1 VAKAITDKRFAW
13 IPSTAAAVAVL
24 LVGVL
29 VFPGLTG
36 RIENALYDRALRSN
50 DQSPARDLVIV
61 AIDDASTSRLGAWP
75 WPQSIH
81 AKLLQ
86 KMQDASVP
94 LVAFTMPFGDLQN
107 TTGLQ
112 QLRAAIDLLS
122 SNELANSEQGEQ
134 LRKLLDSSVADLD
147 QSALLANAIA
157 NHGNVILP
165 IEAHAAPANSDAT
178 QLALEAAEKLS
189 GVANDK
195 TYISGD
201 ADILIDMPPPVEIH
215 TPAPSLA
222 AHARSLG
229 HVALTTDRDRV
240 LRTDT
245 ASLRI
250 GDHLLPS
257 MAIAIAAAMQG
268 IESPQIN
275 IDDRGLLSIGN
286 KRLQLDDQLR
296 WRPAIYPASG
306 PLAIRQVSYWQ
317 VLSGDVDPESL
328 RGKTVLVGIVGP
340 SMTPGSGSSEISTPL
355 GVAMA
360 PVQLIASTASSVRL
374 DHVYRHPGWAL
385 AVEVLIAL
393 GIVALAATLLPRMG
407 VSIAAIGGSLLVIA
421 LILVEIG
428 LLNLAGV
435 WVKLTL
441 PALAVFGAVIGLSGK
456 SLFKRMRAPR
466 GHGADAVESL
476 RMLGLTFQGQG
487 QLDLAYETFRRCP
500 NDTQSMDLLYLLG
513 QDYERRRQFNKAS
526 EVYAHVASV
535 DLNYKDIVQR
545 RDRMK
550 RADIAQS
557 AAPLPAAR
565 PAVRTTT
572 SSEPPMVPGTH
583 NTQSGGKQTLGRY
596 EIERELGK
604 GAMGVVY
611 LGRDPKINR
620 VVAIKAIALAEE
632 FADDDLADARARFFR
647 EAEMAGRLNH
657 PGIVTVY
664 DAGEDRGLAYIAMEY
679 LRGEHLSHYA
689 EPIYLLPVARVLSLA
704 ARVADA
710 LDYAHKQN
718 VVHRDI
724 KPANIMFNKDTDELK
739 LTDFGIARLTDTS
752 RTKTGIVLG
761 TPSFMS
767 PEQLE
772 GRPLDGRSDLFGLGI
787 TLYQLLTGQ
796 LPFRADSMTRLM
808 QKIATEEHVPLRSLR
823 PELPDM
829 AEQIVSRALAKSA
842 VDRYQTGAEMAVAL
856 RACLRLAT
864 RKEAIAR

>member
-1 VAKAITDKRFAW
+1 VAKAKTVSRFAW
-13 IPSTAAAVAVL
+13 LPSTSAA
-24 LVGVL
+24 VGVL
-29 VFPGLTG
+29 LLGLFVAPGIT
-36 RIENALYDRALRSN
+36 RWVENTVYDHMLRARDN
-50 DQSPARDLVIV
+50 PPPVDLVIA
-61 AIDDASTSRLGAWP
+61 AIDEASVERLGPLP
-75 WPQSIH
+75 WQHNIH
-81 AKLLQ
+81 AQFITKLH
-86 KMQDASVP
+86 DAGAP
-94 LVAFTMPFGDLQN
+94 LVAFTMPFGEAQN
-107 TTGLQ
+107 NSGVE
-112 QLRAAIDLLS
+112 QLKAAINLLQS
-122 SNELANSEQGEQ
+122 DELANSTQAAQ
-134 LRKLLDSSVADLD
+134 LKKLLDSSVADFD
-147 QSALLANAIA
+147 QSATLAKAIQS
-157 NHGNVILP
+157 HGNVVLP
-165 IEAHAAPANSDAT
+165 VEARLAGSDAEADV
-178 QLALEAAEKLS
+178 LAASADEKLTS
-189 GVANDK
+189 IANDK
-195 TYISGD
+195 TFIAGD
-201 ADILIDMPPPVEIH
+201 AELVDGAPVPSELYVPPPLF
-215 TPAPSLA
+215 TNPA
-222 AHARSLG
+222 RTIG
-229 HVALTTDRDRV
+229 HVAFETDRDGI
-240 LRTDT
+240 LRSDT
-245 ASLRI
+245 AAIRV
-250 GDHLLPS
+250 GNRLLPS
-257 MAIAIAAAMQG
+257 LSVVVAAAMQG
-268 IESPQIN
+268 VESPQIT
-275 IDDRGLLSIGN
+275 IDDDALLGFGK
-286 KRLQLDDQLR
+286 KRFQLDDQLR
-296 WRPAIYPASG
+296 WNPQFFPSTGSNAIKQ
-306 PLAIRQVSYWQ
+306 ISYFQ
-317 VLSGDVDPESL
+317 VLSGEIDSTQL
-328 RGKTVLVGIVGP
+328 KGKTVLVGAAGSVANGKLL
-340 SMTPGSGSSEISTPL
+340 TPIGGEL
-355 GVAMA
+355 A
-360 PVQLIASTASSVRL
+360 PVVAIASSVSSLRL
-374 DHVYRHPGWAL
+374 SQTYRYPAWAPIL
-385 AVEVLIAL
+385 EVLIAL
-393 GIVALAATLLPRMG
+393 VIVALAVTVYPKVSLTTASIITLITIVAL
-407 VSIAAIGGSLLVIA
+407 VLIEISLLNF
-421 LILVEIG
+421 G
-428 LLNLAGV
+428 GV
-435 WVKLTL
+435 WLKLML
-441 PALAVFGAVIGLSGK
+441 PALAALGAASGIGIK
-456 SLFKRMRAPR
+456 SLIRRARTPR
-466 GHGADAVESL
+466 GQGVDGVESL

-513 QDYERRRQFNKAS
+513 QDYERRRQFNKAG
-526 EVYAHVASV
+526 EVYTHLASV
-535 DLNYKDIVQR
+535 DINYKDIVQR

-557 AAPLPAAR
+557 AAATPIPKA
-565 PAVRTTT
+565 TTRHVHGH
-572 SSEPPMVPGTH
+572 EPSMVPIAERQT
-583 NTQSGGKQTLGRY
+583 SGKQSLGRY

-689 EPIYLLPVARVLSLA
+689 EPIHLLPIARVLSLI

-823 PELPDM
+823 PELPEM

-842 VDRYQTGAEMAVAL
+842 VDRYQTGAEMATAL
-856 RACLRLAT
+856 RTCLRLAS